1 MQGLYVLSDSGK
13 EATVGD
19 KNLVRLV
26 GKVQISSTKL
36 EAVLNLSRP
45 LTGRLLYLTKD
56 VQGTYD
62 PIGSPTGTD
71 VTVSESTDRT
81 KVTVKFITS
90 TQSPKPAQPFTVM
103 LGEY

>member
-13 EATVGD
+13 QTTVGD

-26 GKVQISSTKL
+26 GRVQISATNL
-36 EAVLNLSRP
+36 EAVLNLNRP
-45 LTGRLLYLTKD
+45 LTGKLFYLTKD

-71 VTVSESTDRT
+71 VIVSESTDRT
-81 KVTVKFITS
+81 KVTVKFISS
-90 TQSPKPAQPFTVM
+90 TQSIVPAQPFTVM
-103 LGEY
+103 VGEY